1 MPSCTFSA
9 HTFSSRT
16 CFCWS
21 FDRRSLWTQLGDHR
35 LGLSYWARLWFK
47 VLKILGTPGS
57 PSPTKTPQNQTRKP
71 TKSHNPS
78 ACSSKIGYSVYLS
91 KNYRTLP
98 NNTQKLGFLLHW
110 FDYWY
115 WRQESMFGWIHTPP
129 KCIDT
134 LTQMIEFLMN
144 WGSIRKRWLHNI
156 SLMKESVN

>member
-71 TKSHNPS
+71 TKSHTPS
-78 ACSSKIGYSVYLS
+78 ACSSKIGYSVYIS
-91 KNYRTLP
+91 KNSRTLP
-98 NNTQKLGFLLHW
+98 NNTQKLGFFVTLVWLLVLKTWINVWLDTHTSQMHW
-110 FDYWY
+110 HFDPNDWVPDELRLY
-115 WRQESMFGWIHTPP
+115 
-129 KCIDT
+129 KKT
-134 LTQMIEFLMN
+134 LIT
-144 WGSIRKRWLHNI
+144 
-156 SLMKESVN
+156 

>member
-1 MPSCTFSA
+1 MPSWTFSA

-57 PSPTKTPQNQTRKP
+57 PSPTKTPQNQSRKP
-71 TKSHNPS
+71 TKSHTPS
-78 ACSSKIGYSVYLS
+78 ACSSKIGYNVYLS

-115 WRQESMFGWIHTPP
+115 WRHESKFDWIHTPP

>member
-1 MPSCTFSA
+1 MPSWTFSA

-91 KNYRTLP
+91 KNSRTLP
-98 NNTQKLGFLLHW
+98 NNTQKLGFFTLVWLLVLKTGIKVW
-110 FDYWY
+110 LDT
-115 WRQESMFGWIHTPP
+115 HTPP